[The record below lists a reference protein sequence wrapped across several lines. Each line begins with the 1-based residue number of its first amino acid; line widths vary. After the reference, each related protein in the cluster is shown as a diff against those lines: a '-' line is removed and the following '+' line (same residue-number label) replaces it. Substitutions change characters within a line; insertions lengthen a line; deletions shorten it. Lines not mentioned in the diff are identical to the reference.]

1 MVERRERRRLRELG
15 VRALYQAEVVGE
27 DVSDALANVLAHAR
41 KVSERGRE
49 YLAQVL
55 RAFDEHRAVIDAAL
69 ESQSEHW
76 TLRRM
81 AATDRNVLR
90 WAAAELWYRP
100 EVPRAVVL
108 DEAIELAKELSG
120 PESGKF
126 VNGILDRLPASPP
139 EDLEPVEETG
149 LTGPKQP
156 ATGPADPPQGA
167 ERVAIISD
175 IHGNLEA
182 LEAVLADVDAL
193 GIRRVFCLGDI
204 VGYGASPA
212 ECCARVAAVAE
223 ARVLGNHDEACLGR
237 GDLEYFNS
245 VARTAALW
253 TRERL
258 DPAARAYLEGAPMT
272 HSFQAGPFG
281 VLLVHASPDHP
292 AEWHYV
298 ISEHEARLAFEAC
311 GQTLIFVG
319 HSHVAGVFT
328 LEADRVSGERP
339 GNCSL
344 EPGRRYLVNV
354 GSVGQPRDRDPEAA
368 WCLLDPAART
378 VEIRRVQYDLEAA
391 QARIRDAGLP
401 TILAARLSRGE

>member
-1 MVERRERRRLRELG
+1 
-15 VRALYQAEVVGE
+15 
-27 DVSDALANVLAHAR
+27 
-41 KVSERGRE
+41 
-49 YLAQVL
+49 
-55 RAFDEHRAVIDAAL
+55 
-69 ESQSEHW
+69 
-76 TLRRM
+76 
-81 AATDRNVLR
+81 
-90 WAAAELWYRP
+90 
-100 EVPRAVVL
+100 
-108 DEAIELAKELSG
+108 
-120 PESGKF
+120 
-126 VNGILDRLPASPP
+126 
-139 EDLEPVEETG
+139 
-149 LTGPKQP
+149 
-156 ATGPADPPQGA
+156 
-167 ERVAIISD
+167 
-175 IHGNLEA
+175 
-182 LEAVLADVDAL
+182 
-193 GIRRVFCLGDI
+193 VFCLGDI

-212 ECCARVAAVAE
+212 ECCARIAAVAE

-258 DPAARAYLEGAPMT
+258 DPVARAYLEGAPMT

-328 LEADRVSGERP
+328 LEGDRVSGERP

-368 WCLLDPAART
+368 WCLLDPAARR
-378 VEIRRVQYDLEAA
+378 VEIRRVKYDLEAA